1 MTTAVLAFR
10 DEKQR
15 PVKVLYI
22 EDDLRAA
29 AEMHELGWQ
38 EGDTVVVE
46 TDGLS
51 GLRRAVMEVFDVVI
65 IDRMLGDADG
75 ISLVGDFVRFGF
87 LLQSLEPSFGKRHV
101 RAFSQFAFL
110 KSPRKGP
117 PTFAARIVRDEP
129 RF

>member
-1 MTTAVLAFR
+1 MATAALAFR

-29 AEMHELGWQ
+29 AEMCELGWQ

-51 GLRRAVMEVFDVVI
+51 GLRRAVMEAFDVI
-65 IDRMLGDADG
+65 IMDPMLGDADG
-75 ISLVGDFVRFGF
+75 ISLVGGFVRFGF

-101 RAFSQFAFL
+101 RAFS
-110 KSPRKGP
+110 
-117 PTFAARIVRDEP
+117 
-129 RF
+129 